1 MSVLKLVKNQIRN
14 AASICN
20 LHPDVYTILSK
31 PKNVIKLN
39 FPVKIKGKTEMF
51 TAYRSQHNDILGPYK
66 GGLRFSSMV
75 DENEVNALSQWMT
88 MKCALQD
95 LPYGGGKGGVCLDV
109 NDYTEAELEKISKKF
124 ARRLSH
130 YLGEY
135 RDIPAPDMGTN
146 SQTMDWM
153 MDEYNRVNK
162 SKMMSSN
169 IKGVFTGKSIIS
181 GGSLGR
187 EESTGRGVA
196 RMVAEWANKNGE
208 SLEGKNF
215 IIQGFG
221 NVGSFAAQFLTS
233 YGMNLVGI
241 ADYTG
246 HYLNPNGFNVSEINN
261 HILDNGSLKDLDSE
275 FQADE
280 IIPVSKLD
288 FYTHPCDVVIPAAL
302 ELQIGKAEAE
312 GMNCQLIVEAANG
325 PTDEEADK
333 ILMDRHIEVIP
344 DILANS
350 GGVSVSYYEWL
361 QNNRHEYWDI
371 DTVREKLDSRMG
383 RAYNK
388 VIDVRDEYNCDLRTA
403 SYIYSLKRL
412 ENAYLSRG
420 LHSL

>member
-1 MSVLKLVKNQIRN
+1 MSVLNLVKNQIRN
-14 AASICN
+14 AAKVCN
-20 LHPDVYTILSK
+20 LNPDVYTILSK

-39 FPVKIKGKTEMF
+39 FPVKISGETKMF

-66 GGLRFSSMV
+66 GGLRFSPMV
-75 DENEVNALSQWMT
+75 NENEVNALSQWMT

-130 YLGEY
+130 YVGEY

-208 SLEGKNF
+208 NLEGKDF
-215 IIQGFG
+215 IVQGFG

-241 ADYTG
+241 ADFTG
-246 HYLNPNGFNVSEINN
+246 HFINPNGFNVSEINN
-261 HILDNGSLKDLDSE
+261 HINNKGSLKNLENE
-275 FQADE
+275 FQAGE
-280 IIPVSKLD
+280 ITSVSKLD
-288 FYTHPCDVVIPAAL
+288 FYTHPCNVVIPAAL
-302 ELQIGKAEAE
+302 ELQIGKEEAE
-312 GMNCQLIVEAANG
+312 GMKCQLVVEAANG

-333 ILMDRHIEVIP
+333 ILMDRNIEVIP

-371 DTVREKLDSRMG
+371 DTVRDKLDSRMA

-388 VIDVRDEYNCDLRTA
+388 VLQVSDEYNCDLRTA

-412 ENAYLSRG
+412 EKSYLSRG

>member
-1 MSVLKLVKNQIRN
+1 MSVLNLVKNQIRQ
-14 AASICN
+14 AAKVCN
-20 LHPDVYTILSK
+20 LNSDVYTILSK

-39 FPVKIKGKTEMF
+39 FPVKLSGKTKMF
-51 TAYRSQHNDILGPYK
+51 TAYRSQHNDMLGPYK
-66 GGLRFSSMV
+66 GGLRFSPMV

-109 NDYTEAELEKISKKF
+109 NDYTEKELEKITKKF
-124 ARRLSH
+124 SRRLSH
-130 YLGEY
+130 YIGEY

-196 RMVAEWANKNGE
+196 RMVAEWANKNCE
-208 SLEGKNF
+208 NLEGKSF
-215 IIQGFG
+215 IVQGFG
-221 NVGSFAAQFLTS
+221 NVGSYAAHFLTS
-233 YGMNLVGI
+233 YGMNLVGV

-246 HYLNPNGFNVSEINN
+246 HYINTEGFNVSEINN
-261 HILDNGSLKDLDSE
+261 HIKHNGSLNKLENGS
-275 FQADE
+275 QNGV
-280 IIPVSKLD
+280 IVPVSKLD
-288 FYTHPCDVVIPAAL
+288 FFSHKCDVVIPAAL
-302 ELQIGKAEAE
+302 ELQIGKEEAWD
-312 GMNCQLIVEAANG
+312 MKCKLIVEAANG
-325 PTDEEADK
+325 PIDEEADK
-333 ILMDRHIEVIP
+333 ILMDKNIEVIP

-371 DTVREKLDSRMG
+371 ETIREKLDTRMAK
-383 RAYNK
+383 AYDK
-388 VIDVRDEYNCDLRTA
+388 VIKVSDEYNCDLRTA
-403 SYIYSLKRL
+403 SYIYALKRL
-412 ENAYLSRG
+412 EYAYLSRG

>member
-1 MSVLKLVKNQIRN
+1 MSVLNLVKKQISN
-14 AASICN
+14 AAKVCN
-20 LHPDVYTILSK
+20 LNPDVYTILSK
-31 PKNVIKLN
+31 PKNVIKLH
-39 FPVKIKGKTEMF
+39 FPVKISGKTQMF

-66 GGLRFSSMV
+66 GGLRFNPMV

-130 YLGEY
+130 YVGEY

-208 SLEGKNF
+208 SLEGKDF
-215 IIQGFG
+215 IVQGFG

-246 HYLNPNGFNVSEINN
+246 HYLNPQGFNVLDINK
-261 HILDNGSLKDLDSE
+261 HILNNGSLKNLENDLR
-275 FQADE
+275 FGK
-280 IIPVSKLD
+280 INPVSKLD
-288 FYTHPCDVVIPAAL
+288 FFSHQCDVVIPAAL
-302 ELQIGKAEAE
+302 ELQIGKEEANN
-312 GMNCQLIVEAANG
+312 MKCKLLVEAANG

-333 ILMDRHIEVIP
+333 ILMDKNIEVIP

-361 QNNRHEYWDI
+361 QNNRHEYWDVETI
-371 DTVREKLDSRMG
+371 RDKLDDRMAK
-383 RAYNK
+383 AYDK
-388 VIDVRDEYNCDLRTA
+388 VILVSKEYDCDLRTA

-412 ENAYLSRG
+412 EKAYLSRG